1 MNKEVIYQTYGET
14 AKNILIEAY
23 PQYVAS
29 VTLWIEF
36 QKVSRK
42 ASLSLVSAVIGGLR
56 DHGLTVENKHGV
68 GYRLNPPDV
77 ASTE

>member
-1 MNKEVIYQTYGET
+1 MED
-14 AKNILIEAY
+14 L
-23 PQYVAS
+23 
-29 VTLWIEF
+29 
-36 QKVSRK
+36 SRK